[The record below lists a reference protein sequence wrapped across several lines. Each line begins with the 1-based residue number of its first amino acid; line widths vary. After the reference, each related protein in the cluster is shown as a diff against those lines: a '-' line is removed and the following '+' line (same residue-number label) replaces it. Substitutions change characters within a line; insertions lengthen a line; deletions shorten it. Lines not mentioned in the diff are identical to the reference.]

1 MSRTLTSSAVD
12 RGFDPWSGQ
21 FKDYKIGICCFSA
34 KHCSIKEEKEPG
46 NLALNNNHPL
56 TQLKHGYH
64 YFICSYEKK
73 V

>member
-34 KHCSIKEEKEPG
+34 KHCSIKVEKEPG
-46 NLALNNNHPL
+46 TFGIKQQSPTHSIKTWISLFYL
-56 TQLKHGYH
+56 QL
-64 YFICSYEKK
+64 
-73 V
+73 